1 MGFTQIPWDPDNPE
15 NPFAC
20 IDVLVRNSQ
29 QLIDQ
34 PGELGLEFRK
44 PVQIKA
50 IIDTG
55 AAPVLISKTYARHC
69 KLFQTGPDS
78 ETKVIG
84 GSIKTGQ
91 HAGCISFPGTT
102 LRVYDP
108 IRIVSGDFH
117 RESRFSCLIGT
128 DILRYWNITFDAKAK
143 FVTIYD

>member
-1 MGFTQIPWDPDNPE
+1 MGFAQILWDPNNPD

-34 PGELGLEFRK
+34 PGDLGLEFRE
-44 PVQIKA
+44 PVRIKA

-55 AAPVLISKTYARHC
+55 AGPVLISRTYARHC

-84 GSIKTGQ
+84 GSIKTGV
-91 HAGCISFPGTT
+91 HAGCISFPNTS
-102 LRVYDP
+102 LRAYDP
-108 IRIVSGDFH
+108 VPIVSGDFH
-117 RESRFSCLIGT
+117 RESRFSCLLGT
-128 DILRYWNITFDAKAK
+128 EILRHWKIMFDAKAK
-143 FVTIYD
+143 LVTIQD

>member
-1 MGFTQIPWDPDNPE
+1 MGFAQIPWDPNRPD

-20 IDVLVRNSQ
+20 IDVLVSNSR

-34 PGELGLEFRK
+34 PGDLGLEFRE
-44 PVQIKA
+44 PVKVRA

-69 KLFQTGPDS
+69 KLFQTSSDS

-84 GSIKTGQ
+84 GSIKSGE

-128 DILRYWNITFDAKAK
+128 DILRYWKITFDAKAK
-143 FVTIYD
+143 LVTIYD

>member
-1 MGFTQIPWDPDNPE
+1 MGFAQISWDPNNLE

-20 IDVLVRNSQ
+20 IEILVRNSQ

-34 PGELGLEFRK
+34 AGELGLEFRD
-44 PVQIKA
+44 PVRIKA

-55 AAPVLISKTYARHC
+55 AASVLISKTYARHC

-91 HAGCISFPGTT
+91 HARCISFPNTT
-102 LRVYDP
+102 LRSHDP
-108 IRIVSGDFH
+108 VRIISGDFH
-117 RESRFSCLIGT
+117 RESRL
-128 DILRYWNITFDAKAK
+128 LVPHWH
-143 FVTIYD
+143 